1 MDGTP
6 RRRSTCRASTHSLWA
21 SRVLVTASVLA
32 LASTFALAEKLPV
45 PPSSLKEMQTQGAPL
60 KAALKPIAPP
70 MLTGIDNDIPATQLL
85 EIAQQPVQDSATFT
99 RSAKD
104 AEIYRTIS
112 PSVVEVRTQDGL
124 GSGSL
129 VSSLGEIITNAHVVA
144 GSSVVAIVFKPAT
157 EGAKPGPDDMK
168 LGRVVKY
175 DPMPDLALVKVEAV
189 PSGRTPI
196 RLGDSSEIVVGDDV
210 LAIGH
215 PEGNQWSLTKGIISQ
230 YRRGFE
236 WAYEDQ
242 VQHKADII
250 QTQTPINPGNSGG
263 PLLSESG
270 TLIGVNSGKA
280 AQGEGL
286 NFAVSVDNV
295 RRFLIEPAKPNP
307 QTVRD
312 SCEPKEISRFRN
324 KENNAAVIS
333 YDMNCSGNANGNYIV
348 SDRKTDAILLTWD
361 RNGDGQPDVV
371 FFDFKRRGRWD
382 LSFWDAKF
390 EGRWTLV
397 GYHDDGSLKPTRFE
411 RYEDFQKRLAAQ
423 Q

>member
-1 MDGTP
+1 MNRYLLVCALIVGTG
-6 RRRSTCRASTHSLWA
+6 STL
-21 SRVLVTASVLA
+21 
-32 LASTFALAEKLPV
+32 ALAEKLPA
-45 PPSSLKEMQTQGAPL
+45 PPSSLPKEMETQGAPL
-60 KAALKPIAPP
+60 KTALKPIAP
-70 MLTGIDNDIPATQLL
+70 LTGIDTDIPTTQLL
-85 EIAQQPVQDSATFT
+85 EIAQQPVQESATST

-104 AEIYRTIS
+104 AEIYRTLS
-112 PSVVEVRTQDGL
+112 PSVVEVRTQDAL

-129 VSSLGEIITNAHVVA
+129 VSTSGEIITNAHVVA
-144 GSSVVAIVFKPAT
+144 GSTVVAIVFKPAT
-157 EGAKPGPDDMK
+157 EGAKPGPNDMK

-175 DPMPDLALVKVEAV
+175 DQVPDLALVKVEEV

-196 RLGDSSEIVVGDDV
+196 RLGDSSEIVIGADV
-210 LAIGH
+210 RAIGH
-215 PEGNQWSLTKGIISQ
+215 PAGNDWSFTKGIISQ

-236 WAYEDQ
+236 WANEDQ
-242 VQHKADII
+242 VQHKADVI

-263 PLLSESG
+263 PLISESG
-270 TLIGVNSGKA
+270 NLIGVNSSK

-295 RRFLIEPAKPNP
+295 RRFLVQSAKPIP
-307 QTVRD
+307 QTVKS
-312 SCEPKEISRFRN
+312 SCEPKEMSRFRN
-324 KENNAAVIS
+324 KDNNASVIS
-333 YDMNCSGNANGNYIV
+333 YDMNCSGNANANYIV
-348 SDRKTDAILLTWD
+348 PDRQADAILLAWD

-423 Q
+423 N

>member
-1 MDGTP
+1 MNRYLLLCALIIGTGP
-6 RRRSTCRASTHSLWA
+6 TI
-21 SRVLVTASVLA
+21 
-32 LASTFALAEKLPV
+32 ALAEKLAV
-45 PPSSLKEMQTQGAPL
+45 PPSNLPKEMQTQGAPL
-60 KAALKPIAPP
+60 KAALKPIAPL
-70 MLTGIDNDIPATQLL
+70 MLTGFDSDIPATQLL
-85 EIAQQPVQDSATFT
+85 EMAQQPVQDSATFT

-129 VSSLGEIITNAHVVA
+129 VSSSGEIITNAHVVA

-175 DPMPDLALVKVEAV
+175 DQVPDLALVKVEEG
-189 PSGRTPI
+189 PSARTPV
-196 RLGDSSEIVVGDDV
+196 RLGNSSEIVVGDDV

-215 PEGNQWSLTKGIISQ
+215 PEGNQWSLTKGIVSQ

-263 PLLSESG
+263 PLLSKSG
-270 TLIGVNSGKA
+270 NLIGVNSGK

-286 NFAVSVDNV
+286 NFAVSVDSV
-295 RRFLIEPAKPNP
+295 RRFLIEPAKPMP
-307 QTVRD
+307 QTVKD
-312 SCEPKEISRFRN
+312 SCEPKEMSRFRN
-324 KENNAAVIS
+324 KDNDASVIS
-333 YDMNCSGNANGNYIV
+333 YDMNCSRTANANYIV
-348 SDRKTDAILLTWD
+348 PDRKTDAIILAWD
-361 RNGDGQPDVV
+361 RNGDGKPDVL
-371 FFDFKRRGRWD
+371 FFDFKRRGKWD

-397 GYHDDGSLKPTRFE
+397 GYHDDGSLKPTIRA
-411 RYEDFQKRLAAQ
+411 L
-423 Q
+423 

>member
-1 MDGTP
+1 MKN
-6 RRRSTCRASTHSLWA
+6 H
-21 SRVLVTASVLA
+21 LVAVSVLA
-32 LASTFALAEKLPV
+32 LGSTLALAEKSPV
-45 PPSSLKEMQTQGAPL
+45 PSSSLPKEILVQGTPL
-60 KAALKPIAPP
+60 KTGLNLVPPILA
-70 MLTGIDNDIPATQLL
+70 GNNAEIPAAQLL
-85 EIAQQPVQDSATFT
+85 HIAEHPARDMIAAT

-104 AEIYRTIS
+104 AQIYRTLS
-112 PSVVEVRTQDGL
+112 PSVVEVRTKDGL

-129 VSSLGEIITNAHVVA
+129 VSSSGEIITNWHVVA
-144 GSSVVAIVFKPAT
+144 GSTLVAIVFKPAI

-175 DPMPDLALVKVEAV
+175 DQMPDLALVKVAEI

-196 RLGDSSEIVVGDDV
+196 RLGDSNEIIVGADV
-210 LAIGH
+210 SAIGH
-215 PEGNQWSLTKGIISQ
+215 PAGNDWSYTKGIISQ
-230 YRRGFE
+230 YRQGFQ
-236 WAYEDQ
+236 WAYDDQ

-263 PLLSESG
+263 PLISESG
-270 TLIGVNSGKA
+270 TLIGVNSGK

-295 RRFLIEPAKPNP
+295 RRFLTEPAKPIP
-307 QTVRD
+307 QTSEN

-324 KENNAAVIS
+324 QDNNAAVIS
-333 YDMNCSGNANGNYIV
+333 YDLNCSGKVNANYIV
-348 SDRKTDAILLTWD
+348 PDRKTDGVMLTLD
-361 RNGDGQPDVV
+361 RNGDGKPDVI
-371 FFDFKRRGRWD
+371 FFDFKRRGKWD

-411 RYEDFQKRLAAQ
+411 RYDDFQKRVAAQ
-423 Q
+423 H

>member
-1 MDGTP
+1 VKTYLFMALMVGAG
-6 RRRSTCRASTHSLWA
+6 ST
-21 SRVLVTASVLA
+21 LA
-32 LASTFALAEKLPV
+32 LADKLPM
-45 PPSSLKEMQTQGAPL
+45 PPSSSLPKEIQTRGAPL
-60 KAALKPIAPP
+60 KATLKPIAP
-70 MLTGIDNDIPATQLL
+70 LTGIDNDVPATQLL
-85 EIAQQPVQDSATFT
+85 ELAEQPVQDSATVT

-104 AEIYRTIS
+104 AQIYRSIS

-129 VSSLGEIITNAHVVA
+129 VSSSGEIITNAHVVS
-144 GSSVVAIVFKPAT
+144 GSTVVAVVFKPAT

-175 DPMPDLALVKVEAV
+175 DQVPDLALVKVEEV

-242 VQHKADII
+242 VQRKADII

-263 PLLSESG
+263 PLLSQSG
-270 TLIGVNSGKA
+270 NLIGVNSGKG
-280 AQGEGL
+280 QGEGL

-295 RRFLIEPAKPNP
+295 KRFLIEPAKPIP
-307 QTVRD
+307 QTVNA
-312 SCEPKEISRFRN
+312 SCEPKEVSRFRN
-324 KENNAAVIS
+324 KDNSAAVIS
-333 YDMNCSGNANGNYIV
+333 YDMNCSGSANANYIV
-348 SDRKTDAILLTWD
+348 PDRKTDAILLAWD

-411 RYEDFQKRLAAQ
+411 SYEDFQKRLAAQ
-423 Q
+423 N